1 MAIVILG
8 FLFMS
13 GKTIL
18 VWFRNDL
25 RIHDNEILLEATLKA
40 SQIIP
45 VYIFDPRYYTKTT
58 FGNLKTGK
66 FRAKF
71 TLESVADLKLSLQKL
86 GGDLLVLSGKPEELL
101 PQLVKEYKAD
111 EVYHHREVAAEE
123 TAISSAVEDA
133 LWKTQ
138 INLKHFIGH
147 TLYHKEDLP
156 FPIKDIPDVFSKF
169 RKKTEREGQI
179 RTVFASPD
187 KIAIPGN
194 LQVSEV
200 PTLADLGFESFEED
214 PRRVIDF
221 RGGESAGMERLN
233 DYLWQSDGLNSK
245 QKKSGLIGA
254 NYSSKLSPWLA
265 AGCVSPRKVYWEV
278 KKYEKERGSTEATQ
292 ALIFELLWRDY
303 FRFMFKKHGTQYFVQ
318 EEPGTLAP
326 GTFAQQKE
334 VFELWKSG
342 KTGLPF
348 IDANMRELNL
358 TGFMSSR
365 GRQNV
370 ASYLVNDLQV
380 NWTWGAAYFEE
391 QLIDYSPSTNW
402 GNWAYVAGISTDPKE
417 NRHCNIFK
425 QAKDSDPKAEY
436 VKIWLPELSDLSP
449 DKLLYMND
457 ISLQD

>member
-1 MAIVILG
+1 
-8 FLFMS
+8 MS
-13 GKTIL
+13 GRTIL

-40 SQIIP
+40 THIIP
-45 VYIFDPRYYTKTT
+45 VYIFDPRYYTKTD

-71 TLESVADLKLSLQKL
+71 TLESVADLKQSLKSL
-86 GGDLLVLSGKPEELL
+86 GGDLLVFSGKPEELL
-101 PQLVKEYKAD
+101 PKLVKDYHVD
-111 EVYHHREVAAEE
+111 EVYHHREVASEE
-123 TAISSAVEDA
+123 TEISSAVEDA
-133 LWKTQ
+133 LWKLQ

-156 FPIKDIPDVFSKF
+156 FPIKDIPDVFAKF
-169 RKKTEREGQI
+169 RKKTEREGEI
-179 RTVFASPD
+179 RAVFASPD
-187 KIAIPGN
+187 KITVPDNLPDTTIPD
-194 LQVSEV
+194 
-200 PTLADLGFESFEED
+200 LADLGYETFEDD
-214 PRRVIDF
+214 PRRVLDF
-221 RGGESAGMERLN
+221 KGGESAGMERLN
-233 DYLWQSDGLNSK
+233 DYLWQSDGFKNFK
-245 QKKSGLIGA
+245 QKKNGLIGA

-265 AGCVSPRKVYWEV
+265 AGCVSPREVYWEV
-278 KKYEKERGSTEATQ
+278 KKYERERGASDSTQ

-303 FRFMFKKHGTQYFVQ
+303 FRFMFKKHGTQYFVHD
-318 EEPGTLAP
+318 EASDKYPHD
-326 GTFAQQKE
+326 FAHQKE
-334 VFELWKSG
+334 VFELWKNG

-358 TGFMSSR
+358 TGFMSNR

-402 GNWAYVAGISTDPKE
+402 GNWAYVAGISNDPKE
-417 NRHCNIFK
+417 NRHCNIYK

-436 VKIWLPELSDLSP
+436 VKLWLPELADLP
-449 DKLLYMND
+449 ADKLLDRNE
-457 ISLQD
+457 ISLQH

>member
-1 MAIVILG
+1 
-8 FLFMS
+8 MS

-25 RIHDNEILLEATLKA
+25 RIHDNEILLEAILKA

-45 VYIFDPRYYTKTT
+45 VYIFDPRYYTKTD

-71 TLESVADLKLSLQKL
+71 TLESVADLKLSLQNL
-86 GGDLLVLSGKPEELL
+86 GGDLLVLSGRPEELL
-101 PQLVKEYKAD
+101 PQLVKEYHVD
-111 EVYHHREVAAEE
+111 EVYHHREVASEE
-123 TAISSAVEDA
+123 TEISSEVEDA

-179 RTVFASPD
+179 RAVFASPE
-187 KIAIPGN
+187 KITIPGN
-194 LQVSEV
+194 LQNSEI
-200 PTLADLGFESFEED
+200 PSLEDLGFESFEED

-221 RGGESAGMERLN
+221 KGGESAGMERLN
-233 DYLWQSDGLNSK
+233 YYLWQSDGLKNFK
-245 QKKSGLIGA
+245 QKKNGLLGA

-265 AGCVSPRKVYWEV
+265 AGCVSPREVYWEV
-278 KKYEKERGSTEATQ
+278 KKYEKERGTSDSTDV
-292 ALIFELLWRDY
+292 LIFELLWRDY
-303 FRFMFKKHGTQYFVQ
+303 FRFMFKKHGTQYFVHD
-318 EEPGTLAP
+318 ELSNNYPHD
-326 GTFAQQKE
+326 FAHQKE
-334 VFELWKSG
+334 VFELWKNG

-358 TGFMSSR
+358 TGFMSNR

-380 NWTWGAAYFEE
+380 NWVWGASYFEE

-402 GNWAYVAGISTDPKE
+402 GNWAYVAGISNDPKE
-417 NRHCNIFK
+417 NRHCNVYK

-436 VKIWLPELSDLSP
+436 VKTWLPELAELSP
-449 DKLLYMND
+449 DKLLDMNE